1 MSTLSAFF
9 ANNVVSEVTQEV
21 IVSERF
27 KGDNG
32 KPILWKIRG
41 LSEGENSELRKAATK
56 KVKGKG
62 GVATPEIDYESYMTK
77 MIVASV
83 VFPDLK
89 DADLQKSYGVI
100 GADDLLR
107 KMLLAGE
114 YGQLL
119 QSVQSVNGFDQD
131 INDLVEEV
139 KN

>member
-21 IVSERF
+21 IVSDRF

-32 KPILWKIRG
+32 KPIFWKIRG

-62 GVATPEIDYESYMTK
+62 GVTTPEIDYESYMTK

-89 DADLQKSYGVI
+89 EADLQKSYGVI

-119 QSVQSVNGFDQD
+119 QAVQSVNGFDQD